1 MMAFKPSSPPW
12 CVASPVGA
20 VYTLSTKAEVSKLA
34 TGDVVGLPRAS
45 NFNVM
50 LGIVKSEDGKPGGDT
65 DKVNARHKDGLT
77 PEECEAACD
86 AIPVDSSDG
95 ICAGYA
101 TKDSGTLD
109 CILYGPG
116 MAGAC
121 AALNQ
126 DQLSP
131 DDCAAVGTCADASPC
146 SLSMHVGVF
155 CAALSLMV
163 VRKREWEP
171 GFSSGIGTR
180 GNPGRLRRSS
190 KRPKTKRNA
199 PRFSS
204 LPRIFFRSAK
214 KPKRPWP
221 LFPCCRCS

>member
-101 TKDSGTLD
+101 TKDSGTLR
-109 CILYGPG
+109 
-116 MAGAC
+116 ARS
-121 AALNQ
+121 N
-126 DQLSP
+126 
-131 DDCAAVGTCADASPC
+131 
-146 SLSMHVGVF
+146 
-155 CAALSLMV
+155 
-163 VRKREWEP
+163 E
-171 GFSSGIGTR
+171 SSTAPAWR
-180 GNPGRLRRSS
+180 ARARRSTRMS
-190 KRPKTKRNA
+190 SRPTTAWRWA
-199 PRFSS
+199 RVPTHRHV
-204 LPRIFFRSAK
+204 A
-214 KPKRPWP
+214 
-221 LFPCCRCS
+221 